1 MVSHSDLMQHAIAAA
16 KKGIELGESP
26 FGAVIADTT
35 GDIVLAAHNTVRA
48 SCDATAHAEINAI
61 RGACRKLGRI
71 NLRGHFIATTCEPC
85 PMCAT
90 AIHWARLDAVLF
102 GATVID
108 AQEAGFNELAVSLQS
123 LYKSGGSPVDVTS
136 GVLEGQCRALFEL
149 WRQGPNANPY

>member
-16 KKGIELGESP
+16 KEGIERGESP
-26 FGAVIADTT
+26 FGAVIADTN
-35 GDIVLAAHNTVRA
+35 GDIVLTAHNTVRT

-61 RGACRKLGRI
+61 RGACRTLGRI
-71 NLRGHFIATTCEPC
+71 DLQGHIIATTCEPC

-102 GATVID
+102 GATIVD

-123 LYKSGGSPVDVTS
+123 LYESGGSPVDVTS

-149 WRQGPNANPY
+149 WRQGPKANPY